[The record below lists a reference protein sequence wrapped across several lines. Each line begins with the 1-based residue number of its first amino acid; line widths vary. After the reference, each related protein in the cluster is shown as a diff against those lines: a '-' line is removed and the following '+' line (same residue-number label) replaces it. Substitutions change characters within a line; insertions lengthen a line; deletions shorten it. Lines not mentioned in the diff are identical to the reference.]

1 MFKHFLSKNKR
12 RTWLSIVL
20 LAIAFDGFS
29 QQFNSDNYLSM
40 PKGTGTFC
48 PTAGQRNST
57 LLMSFA
63 LIDRFEFFAQG
74 NLYRD
79 YRDEQIPQHF
89 TTTVYG
95 KYMFWKNEANT
106 GGGGVFLGFGQSPG
120 YYNETQFTEFHK
132 NIWTAVPITIPFLN
146 NMFSWDIMPGAMVDF
161 DYGNNKESAFGFTW
175 TTRLAIYRII
185 PKTAIVGELYGTN
198 GEVYSKPEYKV
209 GLRWEPNDFIIPAIT
224 YGACLDGTTAAG
236 FEIGVV
242 IYTPQYLTKNYIKQN
257 KIIY

>member
-1 MFKHFLSKNKR
+1 MHKHFLSKNKR
-12 RTWLSIVL
+12 RTWITILL
-20 LAIAFDGFS
+20 LAITFDGIS
-29 QQFNSDNYLSM
+29 QQFNSDNYLTM

-48 PTAGQRNST
+48 PTSGQRNST

-79 YRDEQIPQHF
+79 YRDEQSPQYF

-95 KYMFWKNEANT
+95 KYMFWKNKANT

-120 YYNETQFTEFHK
+120 YYNKTEFTELHK

-161 DYGNNKESAFGFTW
+161 DYGNNKETAFGFTW
-175 TTRLAIYRII
+175 STRLAISKII
-185 PKTAIVGELYGTN
+185 PKISIVGELYGTK
-198 GEVYSKPEYKV
+198 GEVSSKPEYKV

-224 YGACLDGTTAAG
+224 YGAGLDGTSGAG
-236 FEIGVV
+236 FEIGLV
-242 IYTPQYLTKNYIKQN
+242 IYTPQYLTKDFIKNNTIQ
-257 KIIY
+257 Y